1 MLRNEILSKIPFSV
15 KKKCYSR
22 NLSIYNSWLSTTGR
36 QTLRQFFY
44 ARKNS
49 NLDSFN
55 KESKWSDNLLGH
67 VYSCLQISSKV
78 GIKYFVSQINIST
91 RRSGKWFVLSLK
103 RIRIDILDIMIDME
117 LATNLLLYMVAIE
130 LILFKTSYSPTSHP
144 LWIFDLAL
152 SWWHILSFIQI
163 PDWLWRTFAYVINES
178 KSLARDPYLQTQS
191 WLKSAPVQ
199 TLSPSVLADN
209 FHPWM

>member
-1 MLRNEILSKIPFSV
+1 MLRNEILLKIPFSV
-15 KKKCYSR
+15 RKKCYSR

-49 NLDSFN
+49 NLDSFK

-117 LATNLLLYMVAIE
+117 LATNLFIIYGSNRANFVQNILFSNFSFS
-130 LILFKTSYSPTSHP
+130 LILRCLDDISFP
-144 LWIFDLAL
+144 L
-152 SWWHILSFIQI
+152 
-163 PDWLWRTFAYVINES
+163 S
-178 KSLARDPYLQTQS
+178 KSQIDFEELLLTSSTNRSRWQGILICKP
-191 WLKSAPVQ
+191 KVG
-199 TLSPSVLADN
+199 
-209 FHPWM
+209 

>member
-15 KKKCYSR
+15 RKKCYSR

-49 NLDSFN
+49 NLDSFK

-117 LATNLLLYMVAIE
+117 LATNLFIIYGSNRANFVQD
-130 LILFKTSYSPTSHP
+130 ILFSNFSSSLN
-144 LWIFDLAL
+144 LWSCAVLMTYPFLYPNPRLTLKNFCLRHQRIEVVGKGSLSANPKLAKVC
-152 SWWHILSFIQI
+152 SC
-163 PDWLWRTFAYVINES
+163 PDSVS
-178 KSLARDPYLQTQS
+178 KCFGR
-191 WLKSAPVQ
+191 
-199 TLSPSVLADN
+199 
-209 FHPWM
+209 